1 MTAADLAQSIR
12 RELPYLRR
20 YARALTGSQTAGDN
34 YAVATLEAILSD
46 RSLMDTEDTRI
57 GLFRTF
63 HAIWQSSGQPVEQ
76 ESQTPQ
82 EARAQAHLRG
92 LTPNSREA
100 LLLRTI
106 EELRYEQIAT
116 IMQIDQDEAEEL
128 VQIAMTEM
136 SNSMAGKVMVIEDE
150 TIIAMDLKGI
160 VQSMGHDVTGIAR
173 THSAAVELAHGKRP
187 DLILADIREE
197 DRAGIERTLRDHG
210 VQFAEEL
217 LPVHRW
223 SMACPALPTCGL
235 ALTEAERIRTPM
247 IDRIAEV
254 MARYGLAQ
262 ERLSIRITGCPNGC
276 ARPYAGDIGL
286 VGRMP
291 GHFALYVGG
300 DFECTRLNWKL
311 LDRVP
316 EDDVPETLAPLFA
329 EFAAQR
335 DRGGDRGEGFGDFL
349 NRLGL
354 ERVTALVKPDGADA
368 GGNAGDLVEAD

>member
-187 DLILADIREE
+187 DLILADIQLA
-197 DRAGIERTLRDHG
+197 DGSSGIDA
-210 VQFAEEL
+210 VNEL
-217 LPVHRW
+217 LGDMGDIPVIFIT
-223 SMACPALPTCGL
+223 AFP
-235 ALTEAERIRTPM
+235 
-247 IDRIAEV
+247 
-254 MARYGLAQ
+254 
-262 ERLSIRITGCPNGC
+262 ERLLTGE
-276 ARPYAGDIGL
+276 RPEPA
-286 VGRMP
+286 
-291 GHFALYVGG
+291 
-300 DFECTRLNWKL
+300 
-311 LDRVP
+311 
-316 EDDVPETLAPLFA
+316 
-329 EFAAQR
+329 
-335 DRGGDRGEGFGDFL
+335 FL
-349 NRLGL
+349 ISKPYTEEQVRSAVSQAMFFSSTEGL
-354 ERVTALVKPDGADA
+354 EAH
-368 GGNAGDLVEAD
+368 